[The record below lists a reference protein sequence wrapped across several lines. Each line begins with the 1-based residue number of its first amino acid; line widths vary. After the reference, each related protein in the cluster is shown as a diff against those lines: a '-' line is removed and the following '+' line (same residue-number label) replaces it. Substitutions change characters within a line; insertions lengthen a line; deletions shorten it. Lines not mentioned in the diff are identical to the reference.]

1 MPPIVPSPTAHWRDS
16 SRPVRFFIVD
26 YRALFPL
33 LILIFL
39 PRLWTLAVAVIG
51 VAFFMVLERYG
62 FTVTVF
68 LRLFRGIFAGRHKVS
83 RPWWYRARV

>member
-1 MPPIVPSPTAHWRDS
+1 MAKPLNPTAHWRDS
-16 SRPVRFFIVD
+16 SRSVRFFIVD

-39 PRLWTLAVAVIG
+39 PRLWTFAFAMVSII
-51 VAFFMVLERYG
+51 FFMILERYG

-68 LRLFRGIFAGRHKVS
+68 IRLIRGFFAGPYKVA
-83 RPWWYRARV
+83 RPWWYRAKV

>member
-1 MPPIVPSPTAHWRDS
+1 MAKPINPTAHWRDS
-16 SRPVRFFIVD
+16 SRSVRFFFVD

-39 PRLWTLAVAVIG
+39 PRLWTFGVAVFGIT
-51 VAFFMVLERYG
+51 FFMILERYG
-62 FTVTVF
+62 FTVNVF
-68 LRLFRGIFAGRHKVS
+68 LRLARGLLGGPFKIA

>member
-1 MPPIVPSPTAHWRDS
+1 MAKPINPTAHWRDS
-16 SRPVRFFIVD
+16 SRSVRFFFVD

-33 LILIFL
+33 LILIFV
-39 PRLWTLAVAVIG
+39 PRLWTFAVAVVGIT
-51 VAFFMVLERYG
+51 FFMILERYG

-68 LRLFRGIFAGRHKVS
+68 LRLTRGLFGGPFKIS

>member
-1 MPPIVPSPTAHWRDS
+1 MAVVKPNPTAHWRDS
-16 SRPVRFFIVD
+16 SRPVRFFVVD

-51 VAFFMVLERYG
+51 ITFFMILERYG
-62 FTVTVF
+62 FTPMVF
-68 LRLFRGIFAGRHKVS
+68 LRLFRGMVAGRHKS
-83 RPWWYRARV
+83 ARPWWYRARV